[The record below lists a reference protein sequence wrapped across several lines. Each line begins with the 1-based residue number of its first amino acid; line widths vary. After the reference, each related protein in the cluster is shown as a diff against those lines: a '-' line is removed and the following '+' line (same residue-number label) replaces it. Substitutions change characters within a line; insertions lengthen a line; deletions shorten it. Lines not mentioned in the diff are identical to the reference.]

1 MATIVKNKKVK
12 MQMGGMLSMLGG
24 AKPAAAAPTKPMM
37 KKGGKVVAK
46 CGMKKGGTVKAKS
59 KK

>member
-12 MQMGGMLSMLGG
+12 MQMGGMLGIG
-24 AKPAAAAPTKPMM
+24 KAKAAM

-46 CGMKKGGTVKAKS
+46 CGMKKGGTVKS